1 MLRPDPFLPSKK
13 TTPKELTQTKIKKI
27 KNYLTNNIQ
36 VWYYLFRTTITTNP
50 MVLVVINQEVISI
63 RKVPKS

>member
-13 TTPKELTQTKIKKI
+13 TTPKELTQTKI